1 MKSCLEKA
9 NYIRL
14 VTIGSFPFTVK
25 KMSNLSSDQLGPWF
39 FRIEVEDL
47 ILPNSEGDCKKSFQD
62 SLGNQPVTM
71 KHYKGFEDN
80 SLETGG
86 LTTIELPT
94 SCTSHVTVFE
104 DCLVPFLRSARLN
117 LEALGIG
124 RNIKMTF
131 VLEGVCEDNWK
142 ESSTF
147 LQAFLLKHV
156 FELVSTQVRK

>member
-1 MKSCLEKA
+1 
-9 NYIRL
+9 
-14 VTIGSFPFTVK
+14 
-25 KMSNLSSDQLGPWF
+25 
-39 FRIEVEDL
+39 
-47 ILPNSEGDCKKSFQD
+47 
-62 SLGNQPVTM
+62 M
-71 KHYKGFEDN
+71 KHHRGFEDD

-124 RNIKMTF
+124 RSLSVKISF
-131 VLEGVCEDNWK
+131 VLEGVCGQLERIQHV
-142 ESSTF
+142 